1 MNFFRDSRSKTKT
14 IEDDEPSLRD
24 AEKTLDHEQ
33 YPHPAVMNLKLKRT
47 SSDKSG
53 LRKRGQR
60 IKFNLPQKSALKKPS
75 DSQCKR
81 TSRSRSVSFSNLL
94 LEEIDDITEVK
105 EDSDSEYEDC
115 LSDIE
120 TKDCESF
127 LSPSFKGLD
136 TSNKESRKSQS
147 LESLNFRPPTPPNAS
162 HLVKPINI
170 KNREM
175 LEDSI

>member
-14 IEDDEPSLRD
+14 AEDDTPSLRD
-24 AEKTLDHEQ
+24 AEKILDQEQ
-33 YPHPAVMNLKLKRT
+33 YSHPAVLNLKLKRT

-53 LRKRGQR
+53 LRNRGQR

-75 DSQCKR
+75 DSPCKR

-94 LEEIDDITEVK
+94 LEEIEDITEIK

-115 LSDIE
+115 VSDIE
-120 TKDCESF
+120 TKYCESF

-170 KNREM
+170 KSREM
-175 LEDSI
+175 LGDSI